1 MMQKVNGAGFWRMA
15 RRGVMLGAVVPM
27 TMVPQVVSAGILAPQ
42 GLRGETLIET
52 GADLLPHLELGL
64 GRATHEDGLIEVSGP
79 CPDDI
84 DPDSGGGN
92 VGFLEVPGMDVADSS
107 LALDDLIRQSDAL
120 AAQAQVTLAS
130 CFDGPIE
137 PTDPV
142 KITGTIEKSVK
153 SLNDTCDGFQ
163 IQYRVYCLAN
173 QYKALAQQLPSGG
186 QYYEMKRILNDTADQ
201 LRALADENADAEA
214 PQARVTGA
222 PRRAPAVARA
232 PLPAIRADR
241 VEATAAA
248 ATVILQNA
256 QILLIRSVEDSEARY
271 AAYQTVASGMDNSM
285 LLLRS

>member
-1 MMQKVNGAGFWRMA
+1 MQKVNEAGFWRTA
-15 RRGVMLGAVVPM
+15 RRGVMIGAVMPM

-42 GLRGETLIET
+42 GLRSEVLIET
-52 GADLLPHLELGL
+52 GADLMPHLELGL
-64 GRATHEDGLIEVSGP
+64 GRATHDGGLIEVSGP

-84 DPDSGGGN
+84 DNGGGGN
-92 VGFLEVPGMDVADSS
+92 VGFLEVPGMDVADASP
-107 LALDDLIRQSDAL
+107 ALDELIRQSDAL
-120 AAQAQVTLAS
+120 AAEAQVTLAS

-142 KITGTIEKSVK
+142 KLTGTLDKSIKAV
-153 SLNDTCDGFQ
+153 NDTCDTFQ

-186 QYYEMKRILNDTADQ
+186 QYFEMKRILNDTADQ

-214 PQARVTGA
+214 PQARVTDV